1 MKSIIEELYFGNIKG
16 CEISVPKAD
25 RDKEVTVYDELKA
38 TLTPEQ
44 SAMLE
49 NFITLMSDNS
59 DFILMKAFRR
69 AFAIGVLLGIEI
81 TEEI

>member
-16 CEISVPKAD
+16 CEIRVPKAD
-25 RDKEVTVYDELKA
+25 RDKELAVYDELKA

-49 NFITLMSDNS
+49 NFIKLMSDNS

-69 AFAIGVLLGIEI
+69 AFAVGVLLGIEI
-81 TEEI
+81 TEKI